1 LLPRTSIV
9 QISLDFY
16 RILGVPTRAT
26 PEQLQQAFEDRL
38 QQMPRQEYSSAAIAT
53 RKQLLEE
60 AFVVLAD
67 PTKRESY
74 DKKWA
79 EQQEQPPE
87 SGSAM
92 GLLLDIADAKLPGA
106 LLLLQEVGAYQ
117 QILDIGAA
125 YLQRPI
131 DLKQVPTHAGAVEDD
146 VILALALAHLE
157 LGREQWQQS
166 QFESAGEFL
175 QKGLDLLEQEQ
186 RFPDVQA
193 EIKGD
198 LYKLR
203 PYRILEL
210 LNDPDASAES
220 RAEGLTLLQA
230 MLDDRDGIDGN
241 QDDESGLSVND
252 FLRFVQQLRE
262 YLTVEE
268 QQTLF
273 EREAARPSAVAS
285 YLAVYA
291 LIARSVSEGKPEL
304 VKRAKALLVQLG
316 DRQDIAIEQGMCW
329 LLLGQPE
336 AAHQSILVSQ
346 DQESLSF
353 MRQYSE
359 GAPDLIPGLY
369 LYTENWLQQEVYP
382 YFRDLA
388 GRSVSL
394 RHYFNDPTIQNV
406 LSTLESADGGTTQSK
421 SAAKGPA
428 SPSKSASFPAQPL
441 APKDKSAPPNPTF
454 SAFQS
459 DAGLEYESSGP
470 AFTPSAQPPQGQRR
484 PDPRQQTAGQGSR
497 RTAAQR
503 SGDAHTV
510 SRRRPRW
517 PVWAM
522 TFLLGIGFIAGA
534 LALGRLFNPKPLPNS
549 AESPPLPSAAASAPE
564 PSPSIK
570 AGATSNSPGSPNAS
584 GLPSVASSAPSP
596 KTAPSSPAINPDVL
610 SKSDADQLVKSWQTA
625 KAEAMSEQYS
635 VASLQAVLV
644 EPVLSEWKNRVDQNK
659 ASKSYW
665 KYTLD
670 QLEIQ
675 NVESLGK
682 GRSVI
687 KARVKETAQY
697 YEGGKLVAAQSYT
710 DTYPVKYTAVQKDQ
724 QWRIQNMQV
733 L

>member
-1 LLPRTSIV
+1 M

-67 PTKRESY
+67 PQKREAY
-74 DKKWA
+74 DQKCAAKEASADA
-79 EQQEQPPE
+79 ESEPAL
-87 SGSAM
+87 GM
-92 GLLLDIADAKLPGA
+92 LLDISDSKLPGA

-117 QILDIGAA
+117 QILEVGAA
-125 YLQRPI
+125 YLERPI
-131 DLKQVPTHAGAVEDD
+131 DLKKVPTHAGALEDD

-166 QFESAGEFL
+166 QFEAAGDSL

-220 RAEGLTLLQA
+220 RAEGLALLQA

-241 QDDESGLSVND
+241 QDDQSGLSVND
-252 FLRFVQQLRE
+252 FLRFIQQLRE
-262 YLTVEE
+262 YLTVAE
-268 QQTLF
+268 QQMLF
-273 EREAARPSAVAS
+273 EREASRPSAVAS

-291 LIARSVSEGKPEL
+291 LIARSVSDGKPEL

-336 AAHQSILVSQ
+336 AAHQSILLSQ
-346 DQESLSF
+346 DRESLDF

-388 GRSVSL
+388 GRAVSL
-394 RHYFNDPTIQNV
+394 QHYFNDPAIQST
-406 LSTLESADGGTTQSK
+406 LSTLESADGVTSK
-421 SAAKGPA
+421 SKSVAQRAT
-428 SPSKSASFPAQPL
+428 PSTESVSFGARPSVQKL
-441 APKDKSAPPNPTF
+441 ESAPPLDPAQ
-454 SAFQS
+454 SALPDDMRLGRESLDPAFP
-459 DAGLEYESSGP
+459 SSGP
-470 AFTPSAQPPQGQRR
+470 SQKGSRGADS
-484 PDPRQQTAGQGSR
+484 RQQTASTRSQGSR
-497 RTAAQR
+497 RTPSPR
-503 SGDAHTV
+503 SGDSPAAGGT
-510 SRRRPRW
+510 RRSKW
-517 PVWAM
+517 PIWAM
-522 TFLLGIGFIAGA
+522 TFLLGLGFIAGA
-534 LALGRLFNPKPLPNS
+534 LALGRLFKPTPLPDS
-549 AESPPLPSAAASAPE
+549 AESPSPSIVSGTS
-564 PSPSIK
+564 PSPSVSVT
-570 AGATSNSPGSPNAS
+570 ASPSGSSVTPSSS
-584 GLPSVASSAPSP
+584 GLPAGVSSTTSP
-596 KTAPSSPAINPDVL
+596 KSVPPAPATNPDAL
-610 SKSDADQLVKSWQTA
+610 SQSEADRLVKSWQTA
-625 KAEAMSEQYS
+625 KAEAMSETYN
-635 VASLQAVLV
+635 VASLQTVLV
-644 EPVLSEWKNRVDQNK
+644 EPALSEWKNRVGQNK
-659 ASKSYW
+659 AAKGYW

-687 KARVKETAQY
+687 KAKVKETAQY
-697 YEGGKLVAAQSYT
+697 YERGKLVSAQSYT

-724 QWRIQNMQV
+724 QWHIQDMQV